1 MSAGG
6 TYSGTVTVPTQKGTA
21 YGVNFDSVFIPA
33 LLNAPEDGFIGE
45 HDYQHKAEVRDIAGN
60 IMNKLYAGAF
70 NRSKGTLK
78 IPTGTEDA
86 TRIAIY
92 ALKAGSKLSM
102 HQVVTAG
109 TFGTPEDWVIEE
121 DPVITH
127 NREYVTVDFV
137 VIKEPGI
144 TA

>member
-6 TYSGTVTVPTQKGTA
+6 TYGSVTVPVQKGIA
-21 YGVNFDSVFIPA
+21 YGVNFDGIFIPA
-33 LLNAPEDGFIGE
+33 LLNAPEDGFVGE

-78 IPTGTEDA
+78 IPTGTADA

-92 ALKAGSKLSM
+92 ALKAGSTLSM
-102 HQVVTAG
+102 KQVVTAG
-109 TFGTPEDWVIEE
+109 TFGAEENWMIEE

-137 VIKEPGI
+137 VIKESGI
-144 TA
+144 TAS